1 MNDVILKSGKLIQK
15 FLKFFKRYDMSKGDI
30 AYDNFLSGLS
40 CTQSVLCAFSEETGL
55 DEESSM
61 KIAMPFGG
69 GMGRMRLT
77 CGAVTGMVMAYGLI
91 FSPFTPPT
99 REEKAAHYAAVR
111 DLSERFS
118 SKTGSVIC
126 AELLGLKKAEESY
139 VPEER
144 TEEYYKKRPC
154 PELCRLAA
162 NILEDYIKEHSKT
175 P

>member
-1 MNDVILKSGKLIQK
+1 
-15 FLKFFKRYDMSKGDI
+15 MSKGDI
-30 AYDNFLSGLS
+30 AYNNFLSGLS
-40 CTQSVLCAFSEETGL
+40 CTQSVLCAFSEEAGL
-55 DEESSM
+55 DRDTAM

-91 FSPFTPPT
+91 FSPSSPPT

-118 SKTGSVIC
+118 KETGSVIC
-126 AELLGLKKAEESY
+126 SELLGIKKAEESP

-144 TEEYYKKRPC
+144 TDEYYKKRPC

-162 NILEDYIKEHSKT
+162 DILEEYISEQNKT